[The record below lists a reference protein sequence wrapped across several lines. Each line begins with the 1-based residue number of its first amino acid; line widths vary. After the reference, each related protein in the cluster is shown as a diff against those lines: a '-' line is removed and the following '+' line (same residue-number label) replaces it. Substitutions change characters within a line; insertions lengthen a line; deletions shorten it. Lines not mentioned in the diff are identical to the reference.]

1 VVHLRDNS
9 FSVQTIDMSNTA
21 LAELKESWGI
31 PAELA
36 SCHTAEV
43 EGYVIEGHV
52 PVDVIQELLLEKP
65 DIVGLALPG
74 MPPGSPGMGGEAQ
87 SPLQILAFD
96 QQGRVHSTTDYVAW
110 LGLSC
115 CGVVGQHCGA
125 CIGFRMPH
133 AHELIS
139 DSD

>member
-1 VVHLRDNS
+1 
-9 FSVQTIDMSNTA
+9 MSNTA

-96 QQGRVHSTTDYVAW
+96 QQGRVWVHTT
-110 LGLSC
+110 
-115 CGVVGQHCGA
+115 
-125 CIGFRMPH
+125 R
-133 AHELIS
+133 
-139 DSD
+139 